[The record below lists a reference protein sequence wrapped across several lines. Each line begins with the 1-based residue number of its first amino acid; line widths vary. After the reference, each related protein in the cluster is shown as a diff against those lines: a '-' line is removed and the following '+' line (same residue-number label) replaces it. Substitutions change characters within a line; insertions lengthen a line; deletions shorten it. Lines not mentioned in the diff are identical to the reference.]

1 MGRTDDT
8 AIRKDF
14 DKENLLAETLQ
25 NILKI
30 TDQSIDGNRNWKRK
44 PQHSKPIQLF
54 THLGLSVEAPPVM
67 AFLSQ
72 VAGSSHCEALVSVS
86 KHYGATPEGV
96 LRRGLELYAAEAG
109 RRAFTRA

>member
-1 MGRTDDT
+1 
-8 AIRKDF
+8 
-14 DKENLLAETLQ
+14 
-25 NILKI
+25 
-30 TDQSIDGNRNWKRK
+30 
-44 PQHSKPIQLF
+44 
-54 THLGLSVEAPPVM
+54 M

-96 LRRGLELYAAEAG
+96 LRRGLELYAAEAEK